1 MSFQL
6 TKNEILKEILK
17 SGKDPT
23 YFITNYAKI
32 AHPLEGLLPFKLYD
46 FQEDLVKNFNDHRF
60 NCGNCCFRYI
70 SSKSGSRIKN

>member
-46 FQEDLVKNFNDHRF
+46 F
-60 NCGNCCFRYI
+60 
-70 SSKSGSRIKN
+70 